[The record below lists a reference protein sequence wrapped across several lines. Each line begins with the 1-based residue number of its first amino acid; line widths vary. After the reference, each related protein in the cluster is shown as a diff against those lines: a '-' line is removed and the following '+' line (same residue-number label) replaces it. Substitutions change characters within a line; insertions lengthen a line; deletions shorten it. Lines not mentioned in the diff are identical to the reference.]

1 MTAAL
6 TSSALCAILF
16 SVGDFY
22 EEFGANLRAARKRA
36 GLTQQELAD
45 RINLT
50 RTSVTN
56 IERGSQRIALHQL
69 FDLAAA
75 LGNQPVDLLPS
86 LQPDLNEFFSK
97 QDLSEVP
104 AGDLER
110 RFVASILRSNPERR
124 QQREETE

>member
-1 MTAAL
+1 
-6 TSSALCAILF
+6 
-16 SVGDFY
+16 VGDFY

-86 LQPDLNEFFSK
+86 LQPDLNDLFSK

-110 RFVASILRSNPERR
+110 RFMASILRSNPERR
-124 QQREETE
+124 RQREETE